1 MPRKRDIGC
10 RQKIFGYIKTALSKE
25 RLAFVDG
32 IPIEMNQKSY
42 AAALQLIRLMEFD
55 DSLAA
60 AAEPFNWYHNLIHQ
74 MFEYEENNFNRS
86 QLIQQLVNQPE
97 QCSCLV
103 DAHFK
108 ICIYNG
114 SSIDTVGTFR
124 DLNLAIDCYVS
135 HIFSLNEAGIHV
147 EFLQSDQEK
156 DDFICITSHVFS

>member
-1 MPRKRDIGC
+1 MLLPC
-10 RQKIFGYIKTALSKE
+10 
-25 RLAFVDG
+25 
-32 IPIEMNQKSY
+32 
-42 AAALQLIRLMEFD
+42 QLIRLMEFD

-60 AAEPFNWYHNLIHQ
+60 AAEPFNWYHDLIHQ
-74 MFEYEENNFNRS
+74 MFDYEENNFNRS
-86 QLIQQLVNQPE
+86 QLIKQLVNQPE

-108 ICIYNG
+108 ICIHNG

>member
-1 MPRKRDIGC
+1 VC
-10 RQKIFGYIKTALSKE
+10 LQKIFGYIKTAPSKE

-74 MFEYEENNFNRS
+74 MFDYEENNFNRS
-86 QLIQQLVNQPE
+86 QLIKQLVNQPE

-108 ICIYNG
+108 ICICDG
-114 SSIDTVGTFR
+114 SSLDTVGTFR
-124 DLNLAIDCYVS
+124 DLNLAIDCYVR

>member
-1 MPRKRDIGC
+1 M
-10 RQKIFGYIKTALSKE
+10 
-25 RLAFVDG
+25 DG

-74 MFEYEENNFNRS
+74 MFDYEENNFNRS

-97 QCSCLV
+97 QCNCLV

-108 ICIYNG
+108 ICIYDG
-114 SSIDTVGTFR
+114 SSIDNVGTFR
-124 DLNLAIDCYVS
+124 DLSLAIDCYVS

>member
-1 MPRKRDIGC
+1 M
-10 RQKIFGYIKTALSKE
+10 
-25 RLAFVDG
+25 DG

-55 DSLAA
+55 DSLTA

-114 SSIDTVGTFR
+114 SSIDTVGTFV
-124 DLNLAIDCYVS
+124 DLNQAIDCYVS

-156 DDFICITSHVFS
+156 DDFICITSHVFP

>member
-1 MPRKRDIGC
+1 M
-10 RQKIFGYIKTALSKE
+10 
-25 RLAFVDG
+25 DG

-114 SSIDTVGTFR
+114 SSIDTVGTFG

-135 HIFSLNEAGIHV
+135 NIFSLNEAGIHV

>member
-1 MPRKRDIGC
+1 M
-10 RQKIFGYIKTALSKE
+10 
-25 RLAFVDG
+25 DG

-86 QLIQQLVNQPE
+86 QLIQKLVNQPE

-114 SSIDTVGTFR
+114 YSIDTVGTFG
-124 DLNLAIDCYVS
+124 DLNQAIDCYVS

>member
-1 MPRKRDIGC
+1 M
-10 RQKIFGYIKTALSKE
+10 
-25 RLAFVDG
+25 DG

-74 MFEYEENNFNRS
+74 MFDYEENNFNRS
-86 QLIQQLVNQPE
+86 QLIKQLVNQPE

-108 ICIYNG
+108 ICICDG
-114 SSIDTVGTFR
+114 SSLDTVGTFR
-124 DLNLAIDCYVS
+124 DLNLAIDCYVG

>member
-1 MPRKRDIGC
+1 M
-10 RQKIFGYIKTALSKE
+10 
-25 RLAFVDG
+25 DG

-74 MFEYEENNFNRS
+74 MFDYEENNFNRS
-86 QLIQQLVNQPE
+86 QLIKQLVNQPE

-108 ICIYNG
+108 ICIYDG
-114 SSIDTVGTFR
+114 SSLDTVGTFR
-124 DLNLAIDCYVS
+124 DLNLAIDCYVR

>member
-1 MPRKRDIGC
+1 M
-10 RQKIFGYIKTALSKE
+10 
-25 RLAFVDG
+25 DG

-55 DSLAA
+55 ESLAA

-74 MFEYEENNFNRS
+74 MFDYEENNFNRS

-135 HIFSLNEAGIHV
+135 HIFSINEAGIHV

>member
-1 MPRKRDIGC
+1 M
-10 RQKIFGYIKTALSKE
+10 
-25 RLAFVDG
+25 DG

-42 AAALQLIRLMEFD
+42 AAALQLFRLMEFD

-97 QCSCLV
+97 QYNCLV

-114 SSIDTVGTFR
+114 SSIDTVGTFG